1 MLFSSSFTFKN
12 YFFTFKTQ
20 RKFKKFWINI
30 FFSVKVSKYIQGY
43 LLGLTHFVIEAKPA
57 PWETGKG
64 FEKKL
69 YLNFKCFLIINP
81 LVKIRS
87 FSTYKINFWINLRI
101 FSYFANK
108 SSYRCSGSLSNHLF
122 WFSGGFLKTGFS
134 RTLNTELLPVY
145 KNRSK

>member
-1 MLFSSSFTFKN
+1 MMCKFNSPQLVGFCSLWC
-12 YFFTFKTQ
+12 YFLHLSPTK
-20 RKFKKFWINI
+20 II
-30 FFSVKVSKYIQGY
+30 FFSVKVSRSIQGDLALHF
-43 LLGLTHFVIEAKPA
+43 LLSKSSPMRNRKIF
-57 PWETGKG
+57 W
-64 FEKKL
+64 KKL
-69 YLNFKCFLIINP
+69 YLNFKCFLIINL

-134 RTLNTELLPVY
+134 RTLNTELLPV
-145 KNRSK
+145 KIKKV